1 MIRHLES
8 ACLQEH
14 GTIEEYIQTDGNELL
29 RLIYQGYLDK
39 QANDEEKAAS
49 VTASDGVSRN
59 HVRQNTSRTLTTVFG
74 KVMVTRMSYSQRKA
88 CSEFPLDAA
97 LNLHGDQYSDGIRKR
112 IVTDAI
118 DRSYDSVVKRHS
130 ENCPGIVGKR
140 QAINLAEDTA
150 QDFVEFYEHRATE
163 DEQTDDLMV
172 LSFDGKGV
180 VMLPGGLRE
189 ATQKMQKKAGKN
201 TRPD

>member
-118 DRSYDSVVKRHS
+118 DSALMIASSNAIVRTVPALSV
-130 ENCPGIVGKR
+130 NAR
-140 QAINLAEDTA
+140 QSISLKT
-150 QDFVEFYEHRATE
+150 QLRT
-163 DEQTDDLMV
+163 L
-172 LSFDGKGV
+172 LSS
-180 VMLPGGLRE
+180 MSIER
-189 ATQKMQKKAGKN
+189 QKMSKPM
-201 TRPD
+201 T

>member
-1 MIRHLES
+1 MRRSIFME
-8 ACLQEH
+8 
-14 GTIEEYIQTDGNELL
+14 TI
-29 RLIYQGYLDK
+29 
-39 QANDEEKAAS
+39 
-49 VTASDGVSRN
+49 
-59 HVRQNTSRTLTTVFG
+59 
-74 KVMVTRMSYSQRKA
+74 
-88 CSEFPLDAA
+88 
-97 LNLHGDQYSDGIRKR
+97 YSDGIRKR

-189 ATQKMQKKAGKN
+189 ATQKNAEKSRKKHQ
-201 TRPD
+201 TRLSPGEKKDRKRMAMVATVYTVKEHVRSAESILNLDKQTSNVVKFRPPLRNKRVWASIERDGEQVIEEAFDESPEA